1 MHPFPCS
8 ALLTCFGNAHEN
20 TPFDQPNTSPLAM
33 EEEKTEATS
42 AVCLQP
48 SAIAASSIK
57 HGGKKDSEE
66 MFKASRC
73 SEKHSRASS
82 NFSNHAAAPSVS
94 ATTESSV
101 FAANELSHDVIALC
115 THIPRPSII
124 HVPKVSALE
133 VAMQQDCEDH
143 CFVDHGTMQDPDVV
157 LASRCAVSQAPAL
170 LLAVRNSPAEWP
182 DHKYYAA
189 LVGRGET
196 MSNGLN

>member
-1 MHPFPCS
+1 MQPVDYANVESRLSGSDNLSSKMHPFPCS

-20 TPFDQPNTSPLAM
+20 TPFDQPNASPLAM
-33 EEEKTEATS
+33 EEEKTEAIS

-57 HGGKKDSEE
+57 HRGEKDSEE

-82 NFSNHAAAPSVS
+82 NSSNHSAAQSVS

-101 FAANELSHDVIALC
+101 FAAKELSHDVIALC

-133 VAMQQDCEDH
+133 VAMQQGKRIGSLE
-143 CFVDHGTMQDPDVV
+143 QSIKREEKNP
-157 LASRCAVSQAPAL
+157 
-170 LLAVRNSPAEWP
+170 
-182 DHKYYAA
+182 
-189 LVGRGET
+189 
-196 MSNGLN
+196 